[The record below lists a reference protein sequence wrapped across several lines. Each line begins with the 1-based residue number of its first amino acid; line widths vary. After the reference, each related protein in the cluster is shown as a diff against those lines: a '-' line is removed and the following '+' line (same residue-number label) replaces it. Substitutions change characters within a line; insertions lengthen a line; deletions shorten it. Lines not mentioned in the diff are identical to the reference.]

1 MQIETVKVANL
12 DILAYSSLDIA
23 VNDIL
28 TNHLGKGHCA
38 IAINPEKVI
47 KAQNDPVI
55 AEILSL
61 GNVLYAD
68 GIGVVKVMAHKLRKP
83 VSRIPG
89 CELWQLLMKK
99 AGAQQLKVFI
109 LGGSSEVNT
118 ATCRKLAK
126 EYDCHIVGYQD
137 GFFTDE
143 RALIEQIIASDSDI
157 VSVALGSPKQE
168 ILINKCISEGSKA
181 FYMGVGGTYNVF
193 TANVKRAPKFFCSM
207 GLEWFYR
214 LLCEPSRIF
223 RQRNLLIFAWL
234 ALTKKL

>member
-12 DILAYSSLDIA
+12 DISAYSSLDIA
-23 VNDIL
+23 VDDIL

-47 KAQNDPVI
+47 KAQQDPAI

-68 GIGVVKVMAHKLRKP
+68 GIGVVKVMAHKLSKP

-89 CELWQLLMKK
+89 CELWQLLMEK
-99 AGAQQLKVFI
+99 AGSQQLKVFI
-109 LGGSSEVNT
+109 VGGGSEVNT
-118 ATCRKLAK
+118 ATCRKLVK
-126 EYDCHIVGYQD
+126 EYGCHIVGSQD
-137 GFFTDE
+137 GYFTDQQ
-143 RALIEQIIASDSDI
+143 ALIEKIIASDADI

-181 FYMGVGGTYNVF
+181 FYMGVGGTYNVY
-193 TANVKRAPKFFCSM
+193 TGNVKRAPKVFSSM
-207 GLEWFYR
+207 GLEWLYR
-214 LLCEPSRIF
+214 LLCEPSRVF
-223 RQRNLLIFAWL
+223 RQRNLVTFAWL